1 LLSIPGLIGRI
12 SLLKGAALRAF
23 LADLPPLRRELF
35 STIFLLKLIN
45 KLFVIFND
53 INFVKARL

>member
-35 STIFLLKLIN
+35 STIFLLKIN
-45 KLFVIFND
+45 
-53 INFVKARL
+53 